1 MAKFTNQQIIDS
13 LKEMSLMEINDLVK
27 AIENEFH
34 VSAAIP
40 VAAAAPTTNTAAP
53 SLVSLTLTDAGAQKV
68 AIIKLYREITGLGL
82 MDAKSAVDKVP
93 CVIKEGIKPEEA
105 KDIAKKFTDA
115 GAKVDIK

>member
-1 MAKFTNQQIIDS
+1 MAKLTKQQIIDS

-27 AIENEFH
+27 AIEDEFH

-40 VAAAAPTTNTAAP
+40 VATATPAAAASP
-53 SLVSLTLTDAGAQKV
+53 SLVTLTLTDAGAQKV

-93 CVIKEGIKPEEA
+93 CVIKEGIKQEEA
-105 KDIAKKFTDA
+105 KEIAKKFTDA